1 MFEQIFYLVIV
12 AAGIIVALTT
22 RDDTFVW
29 IVALVGIICIGFFG
43 SLSIGTIIW
52 VLSAIGAGLLVSYAA
67 ADELRDGRRWFMV
80 ILGIS
85 LVLMIA
91 GIVQKNVDLSNLA
104 AILAIFSGISFAM
117 SFTKIAKKRTSKI

>member
-1 MFEQIFYLVIV
+1 MFEQVFYLAIV
-12 AAGIIVALTT
+12 AAGIVVALAT

-29 IVALVGIICIGFFG
+29 VVGLVGVICLGFFG

-52 VLSAIGAGLLVSYAA
+52 VLSAIGAGVLVSYAA
-67 ADELRDGRRWFMV
+67 ADELHDGRRWFMV

-91 GIVQKNVDLSNLA
+91 GIVQKSVDLSNLA
-104 AILAIFSGISFAM
+104 GILAIFSGISFAM

>member
-12 AAGIIVALTT
+12 AAGIIVALATK
-22 RDDTFVW
+22 DDTFVW

-43 SLSIGTIIW
+43 SLSIGTVIW
-52 VLSAIGAGLLVSYAA
+52 VLSAIGAGVLVSYAA
-67 ADELRDGRRWFMV
+67 ADELHDGRRWFMV

-85 LVLMIA
+85 LVLMVA
-91 GIVQKNVDLSNLA
+91 GIVEKSVDLSNLA
-104 AILAIFSGISFAM
+104 GILAIFSGISFAM

>member
-1 MFEQIFYLVIV
+1 MFEHIFYLVIV
-12 AAGIIVALTT
+12 AAGIIVALAT

-43 SLSIGTIIW
+43 SLSVGTIVW

-80 ILGIS
+80 ILGVS

-91 GIVQKNVDLSNLA
+91 GIVKKSVDLSNVA
-104 AILAIFSGISFAM
+104 GILAIFSGISFAM
-117 SFTKIAKKRTSKI
+117 SFTKIAKIRTSKI